1 MSKTRITELDGIR
14 LPVIAS
20 GLMLLLCIGAAAT
33 ATAQPYPTK
42 PVRMIIP
49 FPPGGSNDIVG
60 RVMAAQLTE
69 RLGRT
74 VVVDNRSGAGGTIG
88 TEIAAKSQPDGH
100 TLLIISV
107 PHTYNPWLYKLA
119 YDPVKAFV
127 PVGMIGTAPTSLAV
141 HPGVPA
147 NSARDLIALARA
159 KPRQIHFA
167 TAGVGTFTHLSSELF
182 RSMAGIDL
190 VHVPFKGGGPAIIS
204 VVAGQ
209 TQMIFGT
216 LVQNL
221 PHIRTNRVKALGI
234 GSTKRSAVLPE
245 VPTIAESGLPGY
257 EAANWWGILAPAG
270 TPAAVLKRLYN
281 EIAASLRAPE
291 TQKWFASEGAEIVNR
306 TSEEFGAFIVA
317 ETTKWGRVIKDAGI
331 RSE

>member
-1 MSKTRITELDGIR
+1 MKCAIR
-14 LPVIAS
+14 PLLVS
-20 GLMLLLCIGAAAT
+20 LLLFAAT
-33 ATAQPYPTK
+33 SVLGQAYPTK
-42 PVRMIIP
+42 PVRLIIP

-107 PHTYNPWLYKLA
+107 PHTYNPWLYKLP

-147 NSARDLIALARA
+147 SSARDLIALARA
-159 KPRQIHFA
+159 KPGQIHFA

-216 LVQNL
+216 LIQNL
-221 PHIRTNRVKALGI
+221 PHIRANRVKALGI
-234 GSTKRSAVLPE
+234 GSTRRNAALPE

-281 EIAASLRAPE
+281 EIAASLGAPD
-291 TQKWFASEGAEIVNR
+291 TQKWFTAEGAEIVNR

-317 ETTKWGRVIKDAGI
+317 ETAKWGRVIKDAGI

>member
-1 MSKTRITELDGIR
+1 MLFMNVAFPFDDRRFTLRMLG
-14 LPVIAS
+14 A
-20 GLMLLLCIGAAAT
+20 LLLCAGTASI
-33 ATAQPYPTK
+33 ATAQTYPTK
-42 PVRMIIP
+42 PIRLIVP

-60 RVMAAQLTE
+60 RVIAAQLTE

-74 VVVDNRSGAGGTIG
+74 VIVDNRSGAGGTIG

-107 PHTYNPWLYKLA
+107 PHTYNPWLYKLP

-127 PVGMIGTAPTSLAV
+127 PVSMIGTAPSNLAV
-141 HPGVPA
+141 HPGLPV
-147 NSARDLIALARA
+147 NSVKDLIALARA
-159 KPRQIHFA
+159 KPGQIHFA

-182 RSMAGIDL
+182 RSMAGLDL

-216 LVQNL
+216 LIQNL
-221 PHIRTNRVKALGI
+221 PHIRPGRLKALGM
-234 GSTKRSAVLPE
+234 GSNKRSAALPE

-270 TPAAVLKRLYN
+270 TPATVLKRLHG
-281 EIAASLRAPE
+281 EMSASLSAPE
-291 TQKWFASEGAEIVNR
+291 TQKWFASEGAEIVTR
-306 TSEEFGAFIVA
+306 TPEEFGKFIVA
-317 ETTKWGRVIKDAGI
+317 ENIKWGRVIKDAGI
-331 RSE
+331 RGE